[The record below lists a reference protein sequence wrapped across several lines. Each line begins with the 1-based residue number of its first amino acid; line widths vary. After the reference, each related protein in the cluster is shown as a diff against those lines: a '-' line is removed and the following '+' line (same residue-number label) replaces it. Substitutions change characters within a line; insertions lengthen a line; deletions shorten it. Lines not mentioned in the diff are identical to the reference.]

1 MINPNKIVKKIA
13 DFLTREYNTNN
24 AEISIFKNQ
33 DGSYELFN
41 KYIINKINN
50 RYQVNKKVSYT
61 SKNFSTLKNAV
72 TWCIFDKRNKI
83 RESIRIEYLDK
94 MIDSKNVAI
103 ELHTRLINKSSSI
116 ENTLIYFAKLTDEE
130 AKKKILLKELSGFIT
145 ESKLWQNER
154 FNKRP
159 K

>member
-13 DFLTREYNTNN
+13 DFLTREYNANN

-83 RESIRIEYLDK
+83 RESIQEKRVSILTYK
-94 MIDSKNVAI
+94 A
-103 ELHTRLINKSSSI
+103 LIKKHQLTIKSLL
-116 ENTLIYFAKLTDEE
+116 EKL
-130 AKKKILLKELSGFIT
+130 KKFK
-145 ESKLWQNER
+145 
-154 FNKRP
+154 
-159 K
+159 